1 MDKVRRLGRNASV
14 EASSEQGPKELLLA
28 HSHAQAM
35 PNTGSEAGL
44 LRRKVRVAHAPPHSQ
59 TWPTLTGSD
68 RSDQRAQ
75 AQHRIYGSIK
85 QSVFHHE
92 TKNVLSRQS
101 WRRMNG

>member
-1 MDKVRRLGRNASV
+1 MK
-14 EASSEQGPKELLLA
+14 
-28 HSHAQAM
+28 
-35 PNTGSEAGL
+35 EAGADSGDAADC
-44 LRRKVRVAHAPPHSQ
+44 VRVAHAPPHSQ
-59 TWPTLTGSD
+59 TWPTLTASD